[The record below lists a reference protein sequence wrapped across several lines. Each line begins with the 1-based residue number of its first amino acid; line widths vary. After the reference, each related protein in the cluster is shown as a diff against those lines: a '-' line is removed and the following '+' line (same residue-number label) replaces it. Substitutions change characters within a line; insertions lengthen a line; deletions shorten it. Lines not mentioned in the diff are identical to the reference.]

1 MINKLL
7 HSLPPTPSI
16 TAPCSSNR
24 YEFVYMQMS
33 HHRHRAV
40 ASTCRLHTQWQ
51 SSAALTRTSQR
62 ASSSGTSWTGTG
74 WRRPPSR
81 SQGLPCRCQ
90 SPLGHPSWTHLEG
103 KGNEGCDA
111 LQCTKT
117 GMSHTAQ
124 SFFFLFC
131 FFFVFFNCFCKTK
144 NTRAWKCEEKALK
157 CVFVS
162 FNGIIILQEWVTM
175 INPIYIW
182 KNS

>member
-117 GMSHTAQ
+117 GMSHTAK
-124 SFFFLFC
+124 SFFFL
-131 FFFVFFNCFCKTK
+131 NCFSKTK
-144 NTRAWKCEEKALK
+144 NTRAWKCEEKLSSVCLSALTASSVLHDQISRGGNNDQPRLHLEK
-157 CVFVS
+157 FV
-162 FNGIIILQEWVTM
+162 GRL
-175 INPIYIW
+175 
-182 KNS
+182 